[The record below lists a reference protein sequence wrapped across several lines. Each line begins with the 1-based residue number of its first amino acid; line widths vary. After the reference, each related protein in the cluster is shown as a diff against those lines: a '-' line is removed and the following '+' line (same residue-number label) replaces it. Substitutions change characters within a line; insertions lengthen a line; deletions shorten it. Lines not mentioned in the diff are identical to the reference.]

1 MTLDFTA
8 IDFETA
14 NPYRRSVCAVAMV
27 KVRDGRI
34 VDRMHRL
41 VSPPTG
47 LDDFRNTWV
56 HGIGPEHVRDAATW
70 DVVLHEVADF
80 IGPDPLVAHNAAFD
94 SSVLVRSSEAVGYA
108 VSGLRFVCT
117 YRAARGLLA
126 LGSYSLPFVAAEL
139 GLPSFDHHNA
149 DADAETAAHVALALT
164 RLVGGTTI
172 DALAGYGVSSRG
184 PSPSAEEWAA
194 VANVEALH
202 GESVCFTGRLQT
214 MSRATAR
221 DLVVRLGGA
230 WTTDVTRATTLLVT
244 GDFDE
249 TTFRPGAIMTRKLEA
264 AFVAASRGRTIQI
277 VTESSFLELVDITDD
292 EVASVKSDAIARHLE
307 EVSSARRPRHSRPE
321 PIDHAAVTDLTQR
334 ANPLWNLKA
343 ESFAFTGALDTFNR
357 PTVRALLDALG
368 GHTESGVS
376 DRTTLLVQG
385 TPRSARGGST
395 PSPKRREADV
405 RIAAGQPLRVISE
418 YELLSLLGLA

>member
-1 MTLDFTA
+1 MGCGFESHGAYADQSMFFTHTYRPIAAYSFAYPRAPYTTRHRETQAGTTAREPYEALPCLRRAGDTQGGAVTLDFTA

-126 LGSYSLPFVAAEL
+126 LGSYSLPFVAAVL
-139 GLPSFDHHNA
+139 GFHRSITTTP
-149 DADAETAAHVALALT
+149 TPT
-164 RLVGGTTI
+164 RKRQHTSHLR
-172 DALAGYGVSSRG
+172 SRG
-184 PSPSAEEWAA
+184 SS
-194 VANVEALH
+194 VEQL
-202 GESVCFTGRLQT
+202 
-214 MSRATAR
+214 
-221 DLVVRLGGA
+221 
-230 WTTDVTRATTLLVT
+230 
-244 GDFDE
+244 
-249 TTFRPGAIMTRKLEA
+249 
-264 AFVAASRGRTIQI
+264 
-277 VTESSFLELVDITDD
+277 
-292 EVASVKSDAIARHLE
+292 
-307 EVSSARRPRHSRPE
+307 
-321 PIDHAAVTDLTQR
+321 
-334 ANPLWNLKA
+334 
-343 ESFAFTGALDTFNR
+343 
-357 PTVRALLDALG
+357 
-368 GHTESGVS
+368 
-376 DRTTLLVQG
+376 
-385 TPRSARGGST
+385 ST
-395 PSPKRREADV
+395 PS
-405 RIAAGQPLRVISE
+405 
-418 YELLSLLGLA
+418 LATV